1 MPGTLVAIVFGS
13 TFGPRV
19 AGSISTPAFLVSS
32 FSGISPQ
39 ERTRVSQSKWVSVPG
54 IGFMA
59 SSTFETFTPVTCS
72 TPSTSVTVCE
82 RRSGM
87 S

>member
-1 MPGTLVAIVFGS
+1 MPGTLVAIAAS

-19 AGSISTPAFLVSS
+19 AGSISTPAAFVSS
-32 FSGISPQ
+32 FSGMSPH
-39 ERTRVSQSKWVSVPG
+39 ERSSVSQSKCISVPG
-54 IGFMA
+54 IGFRL
-59 SSTFETFTPVTCS
+59 SSTWLTFTPVTCS
-72 TPSTSVTVCE
+72 RPSTSVTVCE